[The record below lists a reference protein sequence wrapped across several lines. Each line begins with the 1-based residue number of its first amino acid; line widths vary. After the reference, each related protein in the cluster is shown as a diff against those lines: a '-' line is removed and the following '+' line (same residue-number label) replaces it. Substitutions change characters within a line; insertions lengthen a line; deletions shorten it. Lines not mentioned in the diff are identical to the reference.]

1 LFISTAKQ
9 KEYMISRMNFPSM
22 RLLSIMLM
30 ITCLISSQAKAKIWE
45 DEGDKARST
54 ISGHVKDSE
63 TGEDLIGA
71 TIYISE
77 LKSGTVTNT
86 YGYYSLKLDEG
97 TYTITFSYIGY
108 ASSVHKIELQED
120 ITLDIELTPQG
131 EQLRE
136 VEITDHPANPIT
148 YG

>member
-1 LFISTAKQ
+1 MRVLLILIS
-9 KEYMISRMNFPSM
+9 
-22 RLLSIMLM
+22 
-30 ITCLISSQAKAKIWE
+30 CLISLQATSKTERGEA
-45 DEGDKARST
+45 DKTRST

-86 YGYYSLKLDEG
+86 YGYYSIKLDEG

-120 ITLDIELTPQG
+120 ITLDIELTPKG
-131 EQLRE
+131 EQLKE
-136 VEITDHPANPIT
+136 VEITEDAPDKNVKEAEIRLP
-148 YG
+148 